1 MKHVRNVAIIL
12 VLAALVFAARD
23 RAGPAASIL
32 LWLLNVAF
40 LGVLIWFLAVMYRM
54 YRVEL
59 LGLSDRTRAVVYGS
73 AGLVALTL
81 TATSLLWRTGP
92 GTIVWFGLLAAA
104 TVGFVSSW
112 RAYRRY

>member
-1 MKHVRNVAIIL
+1 VKHVRNVAIIL
-12 VLAALVFAARD
+12 ALAALLFAARG
-23 RAGPAASIL
+23 RAGPATSIL
-32 LWLLNVAF
+32 LWLLNLTF
-40 LGVLIWFLAVMYRM
+40 LGVLAWFVAVMYRT

-59 LGLSDRTRAVVYGS
+59 LGLTDRTRAVLYGS
-73 AGLVALTL
+73 AGVVALTL

-104 TVGFVSSW
+104 SLGFVSSW